1 MQCNTYEKR
10 IRELEHRLAEQH
22 MQLQK
27 YASATRRDC
36 SQNDQREAGPGGQ
49 STEQDPDLS
58 ETSGVTGDGTGGMQ
72 GGAGVADLMD
82 EGVVSNNQANSSNSI
97 DTQAE
102 FVGDQRGSTR
112 EGGDETMSEVS
123 GANLSS

>member
-10 IRELEHRLAEQH
+10 IRELEHRLTEQH

-27 YASATRRDC
+27 YASADRRC
-36 SQNDQREAGPGGQ
+36 SQNDQGEAGPGAQ
-49 STEQDPDLS
+49 NTEQDPDLL

-82 EGVVSNNQANSSNSI
+82 EGVVSNNQASSSNSI
-97 DTQAE
+97 DIQAE

-123 GANLSS
+123 GTNVPS